1 MRLKPLLIPLALAGC
16 AGLAVQTAVAGPSGF
31 PEPMPTY
38 SAGAIMVRIGAAYVE
53 PDEDVYSGVQ
63 SFIVDDPA
71 TDSVVEQVPV
81 DVLTTVSLDDATTWY
96 ISAVWVPIEH
106 FGVELYHYNDAG
118 HDATLFS
125 RATTTGDFI
134 GDFSANIGDFDS
146 YTTSLFANWYP
157 LDPNCLI
164 QPYVGLGAAYVDIEE
179 DFVRNV
185 FNDDGFRHGVLG
197 FGSDFSWTAQIG
209 VDFNFGPGSAWQVN
223 ASAMYVDAQPELSL
237 GYDTETSLA
246 SFADPL
252 NQPAILPVRIRDDMD
267 FDPWMF
273 NLGIGYKFSF

>member
-16 AGLAVQTAVAGPSGF
+16 AGLAAQTAVAGPSGF
-31 PEPMPTY
+31 PEPAPVY
-38 SAGAIMVRIGAAYVE
+38 KSAFMIRVGAAYVD
-53 PDEDVYSGVQ
+53 PDGTAYSGVQ

-71 TDSVVEQVPV
+71 TESEIEEVPV
-81 DVLTTVSLDDATTWY
+81 DVLTRVSLDDDTTWY

-106 FGVELYHYNDAG
+106 FGVELYHYNSADHEA
-118 HDATLFS
+118 DLFS
-125 RATTTGDFI
+125 RATTRREFVGDFSLGI
-134 GDFSANIGDFDS
+134 GDFES

-157 LDPNCLI
+157 LAANCLI
-164 QPYVGLGAAYVDIEE
+164 QPYVGLGVAYVDFEE
-179 DFVRNV
+179 DFVRTI
-185 FNDDGFRHGVLG
+185 FNERGFRHGVLG
-197 FGSDFSWTAQIG
+197 LGSDFSWTAQAG
-209 VDFNFGPGSAWQVN
+209 VDFNFGPDNTWQVN
-223 ASAMYVDAQPELSL
+223 ASVMYVDAQPDLQV

-252 NQPAILPVRIRDDMD
+252 NQPAILPVRVRDDMD